1 MNLKWN
7 KEMLKAFQQIIKIDH
22 DIKIIY
28 EKFGYPENRSV
39 SEGFESLTKI
49 IIGQQISTNVAK
61 KIYGNL
67 KNKNVLNETV
77 LYQMP
82 LEELKSYGLS
92 SQKSYYIQN
101 LAYLVYNNHLDL
113 KKLKYMTGD
122 QVINIL
128 IKVKGIGQW
137 TINNYRIFALQDVD
151 AWPSADLALQESTK
165 LIKKINLRPKQEEM
179 EKIGIKWKPYRG
191 AAALFLWHYYNNI
204 KLKNK

>member
-122 QVINIL
+122 QVINVL

-179 EKIGIKWKPYRG
+179 EKIAAKWKPYRG
-191 AAALFLWHYYNNI
+191 AAALFLWHFYNKI
-204 KLKNK
+204 KLKK

>member
-7 KEMLKAFQQIIKIDH
+7 KEMLRAFQQIIKIDH

-39 SEGFESLTKI
+39 LEGFESLTKI

-61 KIYGNL
+61 KIYDNL

-179 EKIGIKWKPYRG
+179 DKIAAKWKPYRG
-191 AAALFLWHYYNNI
+191 AAALFLWHFYNKI
-204 KLKNK
+204 KLKK

>member
-179 EKIGIKWKPYRG
+179 DKIAAKWKPYRG
-191 AAALFLWHYYNNI
+191 AAALFLWHFYNKI
-204 KLKNK
+204 KLKK

>member
-179 EKIGIKWKPYRG
+179 EKIAAKWKPYRG
-191 AAALFLWHYYNNI
+191 AAALFLWHFYNKI
-204 KLKNK
+204 KLKK